1 MLGALTF
8 GAKVAMM
15 GLPNIEPV
23 SLMVMLFAVTFG
35 RKALYPIYIY
45 VILEFSLYGINM
57 WSLNYLYV
65 WLILAI
71 VAWALRKMQNPI
83 GWGLLCGVFGLLFG
97 LFCAPVYALT
107 GGPAFAVSWWISGIP
122 FDMLHGAGN
131 FVIGL
136 TLFTPMRKL
145 LNRLYRNHSED
156 SIKSCVSL
164 NYREF

>member
-71 VAWALRKMQNPI
+71 AAWALRKMQNPL

-97 LFCAPVYALT
+97 LLCAPVYALT
-107 GGPAFAVSWWISGIP
+107 GGPAFAVTWWISGIP
-122 FDMLHGAGN
+122 FDLLHGAGN
-131 FVIGL
+131 FIIGL

-164 NYREF
+164 NYRKF